1 MRHCEE
7 RFSATKQSLMV
18 LIFLLIAAP
27 LAYATAHNFTV
38 FVFAILCA
46 VNFYLTV
53 IAPNAKIPRNPF
65 ILLGLVFIAVACL
78 QLACG
83 ISVYPWGTA
92 FDLIKFI
99 SYALVFLA
107 VITRLSAAQGRE
119 STPSTRRST
128 QNILRLGCL
137 SGCLS
142 IFFHSIYDFNSH
154 MAANAL
160 YFTVLLAFACGPGS
174 RGEEYNRVFFKR
186 ITDTIIWTGLGIA
199 VFAIVQKFSFNGHI
213 FWIGIKASNP
223 VGPYYNYDHFAGF
236 MELCTPLVIASA
248 IANIDR
254 ASFSRRT
261 GWAQKVLWFSTAE
274 ANQTLLYI
282 FFAVIMAAT
291 VFMSTSRGGIM
302 SFCITQVIFL
312 GIIIFKAARRKK
324 RQKILFLLGTMAIL
338 VAIFVV
344 WLGPEGFLDRFKLIS
359 IQKIVKMEGPDNDRL
374 MFYRDTIIMIKHH
387 PILGT
392 GLGTFGSAFAQYR
405 KFDLD
410 LGFLRYTHNDYLQLM
425 AEMGAWVGG
434 GIILIYLIL
443 FGREYLLCVRRL
455 E

>member
-1 MRHCEE
+1 M
-7 RFSATKQSLMV
+7 T

-27 LAYATAHNFTV
+27 LAYACVYDFTV
-38 FVFAILCA
+38 YIFAILCA
-46 VNFYLTV
+46 ANFYLAV

-65 ILLGLVFIAVACL
+65 IILGLVFIAVVCL
-78 QLACG
+78 QLVSG
-83 ISVYPWGTA
+83 LSVYPWGTA

-107 VITRLSAAQGRE
+107 VITRLSAAEGRE
-119 STPSTRRST
+119 STPTTRRSI

-154 MAANAL
+154 IPANAL
-160 YFTVLLAFACGPGS
+160 YFSVLLALACGPGC

-186 ITDTIIWTGLGIA
+186 ITDTIIWTGLAIA

-213 FWIGIKASNP
+213 YWIGIEAPDP

-236 MELCTPLVIASA
+236 MELCTPLAIASA

-254 ASFSRRT
+254 ASFSSRK
-261 GWAQKVLWFSTAE
+261 GWVQKVLWFSTSE
-274 ANQTLLYI
+274 ANQTLRYI
-282 FFAVIMAAT
+282 FFSMIMAAT

-312 GIIIFKAARRKK
+312 SIIIFKAAQRK
-324 RQKILFLLGTMAIL
+324 RGHRIILLLGMMTLLIT
-338 VAIFVV
+338 IFVV
-344 WLGPEGFLDRFKLIS
+344 WLGPEDFLDRFRLTS
-359 IQKIVKMEGPDNDRL
+359 IDKIVKMEGPDTVRIL
-374 MFYRDTIIMIKHH
+374 FYRDTVTMIKHN
-387 PILGT
+387 PVSGT
-392 GLGTFGSAFAQYR
+392 GLGTFGSAFTQYR
-405 KFDLD
+405 KFDYTD
-410 LGFLRYTHNDYLQLM
+410 DFLRYTHDDYLQLM

-434 GIILIYLIL
+434 GIIFIYLIL

>member
-1 MRHCEE
+1 MI
-7 RFSATKQSLMV
+7 
-18 LIFLLIAAP
+18 LIFLLVAAP
-27 LAYATAHNFTV
+27 VAYASVHDFTV

-53 IAPNAKIPRNPF
+53 ILPKQKIPRNLF
-65 ILLGLVFIAVACL
+65 IILGLIFIAVVCL

-83 ISVYPWGTA
+83 LSVYPWDTA

-107 VITRLSAAQGRE
+107 VIARLGGTQGRK
-119 STPSTRRST
+119 STSTTRRST

-154 MAANAL
+154 IPANAL
-160 YFTVLLAFACGPGS
+160 YFTVLLALACGPGS
-174 RGEEYNRVFFKR
+174 RGEDYNRVFFKR

-213 FWIGIKASNP
+213 FWIGIEAPEP

-236 MELCTPLVIASA
+236 MELCTPLAIASA

-254 ASFSRRT
+254 ASFSRRE
-261 GWAQKVLWFSTAE
+261 GWVQKVLWFSTSE
-274 ANQTLLYI
+274 ANQTLRYI
-282 FFAVIMAAT
+282 FFAMIMAAT

-312 GIIIFKAARRKK
+312 SVIIFKAAQRK
-324 RQKILFLLGTMAIL
+324 RGQRILFLLGIMTIL
-338 VAIFVV
+338 IAIFVV
-344 WLGPEGFLDRFKLIS
+344 WLGPEEFLERFKLIS
-359 IQKIVKMEGPDNDRL
+359 IQKIVKMEGPDNVRL
-374 MFYRDTIIMIKHH
+374 MFYRKRRYVA
-387 PILGT
+387 
-392 GLGTFGSAFAQYR
+392 GLVWY
-405 KFDLD
+405 
-410 LGFLRYTHNDYLQLM
+410 
-425 AEMGAWVGG
+425 
-434 GIILIYLIL
+434 I
-443 FGREYLLCVRRL
+443 
-455 E
+455 